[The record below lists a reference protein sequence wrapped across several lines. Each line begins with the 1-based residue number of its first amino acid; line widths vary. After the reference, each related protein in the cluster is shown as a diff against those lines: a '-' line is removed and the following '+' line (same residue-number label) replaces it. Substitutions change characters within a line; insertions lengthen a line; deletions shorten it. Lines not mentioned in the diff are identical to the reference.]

1 MTTEQDVLDVQVRV
15 VEEAL
20 YSPEF
25 KHNTVARQV
34 FEARLI
40 ELRLAGVAS
49 ETPVA
54 PQHTAVARLDAYLQ
68 A

>member
-1 MTTEQDVLDVQVRV
+1 MATDRDVLDVQVRV
-15 VEEAL
+15 LEEAL
-20 YSPEF
+20 YSPQF
-25 KHNTVARQV
+25 KHNTLARQV

-40 ELRLAGVAS
+40 ELRLATLAS

>member
-1 MTTEQDVLDVQVRV
+1 MTTDRDVLDVQVRV
-15 VEEAL
+15 LEEAL
-20 YSPEF
+20 HSPDF
-25 KHNTVARQV
+25 KHNALARQV

-40 ELRLAGVAS
+40 ELRLASVAS

-54 PQHTAVARLDAYLQ
+54 PQQTTVARLDTYLQ